1 MSMFL
6 SLPLS
11 PPLSLEAMRECPW
24 VRIKKERERFREL
37 KLRDLELEIEL
48 TFIEYL
54 LCARLSFKY
63 FAESSLQ
70 SPSLKSLL
78 VYNEEL
84 ET

>member
-1 MSMFL
+1 M
-6 SLPLS
+6 
-11 PPLSLEAMRECPW
+11 
-24 VRIKKERERFREL
+24 RIKKKRERERFREL

-54 LCARLSFKY
+54 LCTRLSFKY